1 VTTDLDAL
9 LFDIDGTI
17 CEYDRGIADL
27 LEIAFEEAGVETFF
41 SPADYKTRFATFTD
55 ESASMTDLRERCF
68 ADIAREYDVDP
79 AIGREVARA
88 YATARDHSNVH
99 FVDGAAEVL
108 EQAREDYRLAA
119 VTNGAP
125 EMQSTKLDALGIE
138 CFETV
143 VHAGY
148 EAPAKP
154 DPEPFEQA
162 LQKIDVSPDRAVY
175 IGDSLDADVGGARN
189 AGLSVAWLS
198 DGETVNPTPEPT
210 YIFDSP
216 VELLDRPWIE
226 RAR

>member
-1 VTTDLDAL
+1 MTDDVDAL

-27 LEIAFEEAGVETFF
+27 LEIAFEDAGVDPFF
-41 SPADYKTRFATFTD
+41 SPADYKARFATFTD

-88 YATARDHSNVH
+88 YAAARDHSNVH

-108 EQAREDYRLAA
+108 EQASGEYRLAA

-125 EMQSTKLDALGIE
+125 AMQSTKLDALGVD

-162 LQKIDVSPDRAVY
+162 LQAIGVSPDRAVY

-189 AGLSVAWLS
+189 AGLPVAWLT
-198 DGETVNPTPEPT
+198 DGETLDPTPEPT
-210 YIFDSP
+210 YVFDSP
-216 VELLDRPWIE
+216 VELLDRPWLDP
-226 RAR
+226 AR